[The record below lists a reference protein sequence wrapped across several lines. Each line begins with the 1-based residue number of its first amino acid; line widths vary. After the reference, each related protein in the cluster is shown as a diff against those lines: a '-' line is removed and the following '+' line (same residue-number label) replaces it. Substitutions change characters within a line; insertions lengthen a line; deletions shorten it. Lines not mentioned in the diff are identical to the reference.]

1 MSTSQGVNVSSQPRQ
16 TSISSNREWAFSKV
30 SAPPG
35 SNNALGPAIFS
46 PCLRHILRLLA
57 PKNDHEQRPRRA
69 CAVRIQEEGIIN
81 TKGEGGMGEEES
93 PRVCEDTWGRW

>member
-1 MSTSQGVNVSSQPRQ
+1 MSVPNPGKHLFQPILNGLSRGVSLRP
-16 TSISSNREWAFSKV
+16 SSNTL
-30 SAPPG
+30 
-35 SNNALGPAIFS
+35 LGPAIFS

-81 TKGEGGMGEEES
+81 TEGQGRMGEEES
-93 PRVCEDTWGRW
+93 PRVCKDTRGRW